1 MKLILLILKDE
12 DKLDDLI
19 IKLTEEKINKITVL
33 DSNSYVSEKKK
44 EKQTNIFSSMRF
56 LIDYSTDESKTIL
69 IACDDNQINTVKKVL
84 NKIIPENQY
93 NLIIL
98 PDSSSNDLDYHEQ
111 LKGISLP
118 CLVLDH
124 HLTDVEISSI
134 ICIVVYFFNLF
145 SYSSIAAFRYF
156 SFNFPIHIIFII
168 YTSINSLSS
177 SW

>member
-19 IKLTEEKINKITVL
+19 IKLTEEKINKI
-33 DSNSYVSEKKK
+33 
-44 EKQTNIFSSMRF
+44 TNIFSSMRF

-98 PDSSSNDLDYHEQ
+98 PIEESV
-111 LKGISLP
+111 GI
-118 CLVLDH
+118 
-124 HLTDVEISSI
+124 
-134 ICIVVYFFNLF
+134 
-145 SYSSIAAFRYF
+145 
-156 SFNFPIHIIFII
+156 
-168 YTSINSLSS
+168 
-177 SW
+177 

>member
-44 EKQTNIFSSMRF
+44 EIQTNIFSSMRF

-69 IACDDNQINTVKKVL
+69 IPCDENQTNIVKKVL

-98 PDSSSNDLDYHEQ
+98 PIEESV
-111 LKGISLP
+111 GI
-118 CLVLDH
+118 
-124 HLTDVEISSI
+124 
-134 ICIVVYFFNLF
+134 
-145 SYSSIAAFRYF
+145 
-156 SFNFPIHIIFII
+156 
-168 YTSINSLSS
+168 
-177 SW
+177 

>member
-1 MKLILLILKDE
+1 MKLILLILKEE

-69 IACDDNQINTVKKVL
+69 IACDDNQTNIVKKVL

-98 PDSSSNDLDYHEQ
+98 PIEESVGL
-111 LKGISLP
+111 
-118 CLVLDH
+118 
-124 HLTDVEISSI
+124 
-134 ICIVVYFFNLF
+134 
-145 SYSSIAAFRYF
+145 
-156 SFNFPIHIIFII
+156 
-168 YTSINSLSS
+168 
-177 SW
+177 